1 MVVASQEVAEGEAL
15 EPSDSRGKAGT
26 KVLASFRSWIVEKDA
41 VVEWAL
47 LR

>member
-1 MVVASQEVAEGEAL
+1 MHVKRGWDKVPASQL
-15 EPSDSRGKAGT
+15 S
-26 KVLASFRSWIVEKDA
+26 LIVEKDA

>member
-1 MVVASQEVAEGEAL
+1 MDYRNKWILRMFQNYE
-15 EPSDSRGKAGT
+15 AGT
-26 KVLASFRSWIVEKDA
+26 KVLASQFDLWIVEKDA